1 VLVALVA
8 VRTLLLPSG
17 VGSVSL
23 GSGRMEAAPMLGRR
37 RPRPVVI
44 WTTWIGAFTLALNA
58 SSLVWFL
65 LVFPSFVAALLFWLM
80 PFSMALGVADISV
93 FLRERLALSTSSA
106 PPRQWAVTLALSLSI
121 GMFLLVVLCI
131 VLFHDAQL
139 GNLDPGGL

>member
-1 VLVALVA
+1 
-8 VRTLLLPSG
+8 
-17 VGSVSL
+17 
-23 GSGRMEAAPMLGRR
+23 M
-37 RPRPVVI
+37 I

-106 PPRQWAVTLALSLSI
+106 LPRQWAVTLALSLSI